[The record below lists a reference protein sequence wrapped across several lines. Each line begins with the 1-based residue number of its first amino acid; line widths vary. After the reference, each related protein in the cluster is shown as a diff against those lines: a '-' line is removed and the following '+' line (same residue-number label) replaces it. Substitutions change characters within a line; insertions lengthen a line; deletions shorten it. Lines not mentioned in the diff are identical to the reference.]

1 MKRLILSAL
10 ICSAAMAHAQTP
22 ASAASSALPSSPAK
36 KELVQKWLALQ
47 QPAVENLARGLVDQS
62 IGQMTQG
69 VGQFLQTQVP
79 ADKRDAVAK
88 TLQADFKKYVDDAL
102 PLVRDRA
109 VKLAPSTIG
118 AQLEDRFTEEELRQL
133 LAWLDSPVNK
143 KYQAFNQDIGATF
156 QQRMVTDARPILEPR
171 LQALELKVRGDLGLP
186 PPGTTPPG
194 SGGAAA
200 KAPAPAKKASGSK

>member
-22 ASAASSALPSSPAK
+22 ASTAASALPSSPAK

-62 IGQMTQG
+62 VGQMMQG
-69 VGQFLQTQVP
+69 AGQFLQTQVP
-79 ADKRDAVAK
+79 ADKREAVTK
-88 TLQADFKKYVDDAL
+88 TLQADFKKYVDDSL
-102 PLVRDRA
+102 PLIRERA

-171 LQALELKVRGDLGLP
+171 LQALEAKVRGDLGLP
-186 PPGTTPPG
+186 PPGAAPAG
-194 SGGAAA
+194 SGAAAA